1 MVFVRLS
8 DGHKQSDYSSFFID
22 ITNPPYFS
30 SKIEDINVSVDVRTD
45 IDLNKHVADDGGNQ
59 IYMDLTWT
67 PEGGGEPRTIPSHIF
82 GLESGI
88 FNVNPPIASAGT
100 EFIIKV
106 WLKNEHAKQQDPCI
120 FKVTV
125 VGPSNL
131 PPSIIKPPEN
141 VVCAYNAHSLTID
154 IGQFFKDPEGGS
166 LKI

>member
-1 MVFVRLS
+1 M
-8 DGHKQSDYSSFFID
+8 H
-22 ITNPPYFS
+22 
-30 SKIEDINVSVDVRTD
+30 
-45 IDLNKHVADDGGNQ
+45 
-59 IYMDLTWT
+59 LTWT
-67 PEGGGEPRTIPSHIF
+67 LGGPGVPESIPSHIF
-82 GLESGI
+82 GIESGI
-88 FNVNPPIASAGT
+88 FNVNPPTASAGKVY
-100 EFIIKV
+100 IIAV

-120 FKVTV
+120 FMVTV